1 MNKYKEFELA
11 IFNWLKSKNYAD
23 QDFTFSVRQ
32 KANKGAELNYFIG
45 TENSKYF
52 STTFWNIPVA
62 YPGSSSDLINLVFGF
77 DKSNNYVYDIQFNQ
91 TKNPESE
98 QNELALQL
106 IRNCKTTI
114 KSTFD
119 RFYENDASNKME
131 FFRING
137 KSSYTS
143 IDELIIDA
151 NADIEKVIPIVSAEI
166 DKLKQDHPSF
176 KGHRFTIQE
185 QKKMFEKME
194 VRFKNYQNSGT
205 QIVLIDDT
213 EDELVSE
220 SQVKSDIPLN
230 QILYGP
236 PGTGKTYNSIN
247 KAISIINP
255 EFDLTQDRS
264 LIKKEYDR
272 LVTEN
277 QILFTTFHQSMSY
290 EDFIEG
296 IKPETKEENVIYDVV
311 PGLFLEICNTAENN
325 WEDAKEGNSQK
336 LSFED
341 AFLLLKEE
349 WVENEEIKFPLKREG
364 NDFTILGFTKKSIQ
378 FKKASGGTGH
388 TLSIGTLKDYYY
400 KKKEVRLTGV
410 GIYYP
415 SILDKLNKYQ
425 PTTISQKVI
434 KNYVIII
441 DEINRGNVSQ
451 IFGELI
457 TLIEED
463 KRLGKDEAL
472 EVMLPYSKEKFG
484 VPPNLYIVGTMN
496 TADRS
501 VEALDT
507 ALRRRFSFEEI
518 QPNPSLIATE
528 GKLKE
533 TQGIVDDINLP
544 RVLETINNRIEILSN
559 RDHKIGHSYFMKVT
573 SLVDLKATFKK
584 NIIPLLQEYFY
595 NDYEKIG
602 WVVGEGF
609 FVQQKIDKKT
619 IFTKFFKEP
628 KPEFEVAYQ
637 LADID
642 TIDIKKAMLQLLGD
656 FKEEPQTEN
665 IEN

>member
-11 IFNWLKSKNYAD
+11 IFNWLKSKNDVD

-77 DKSNNYVYDIQFNQ
+77 DKNNNYVYDIQFNQ

-106 IRNCKTTI
+106 IRNCKTI
-114 KSTFD
+114 LKSTFD

-151 NADIEKVIPIVSAEI
+151 NADIEKIIPIVTAEI
-166 DKLKQDHPSF
+166 DKLKKDHPSF
-176 KGHRFTIQE
+176 RGHRFTIQE

-349 WVENEEIKFPLKREG
+349 WIENEEIKFPLKREG

-425 PTTISQKVI
+425 PTTISKKVL

-463 KRLGKDEAL
+463 KRLGNDEAL

-518 QPNPSLIATE
+518 QPNSRLIATE

-533 TQGIVDDINLP
+533 SQGIVDDINLP

-573 SLVDLKATFKK
+573 SLADLKATFKK

-595 NDYEKIG
+595 NDHEKIG
-602 WVVGEGF
+602 WVLGEGF
-609 FVQQKIDKKT
+609 FVPQKADKKT
-619 IFTKFFKEP
+619 IFTDFFKQQ
-628 KPEFEVAYQ
+628 KPDFEVTYQ

-656 FKEEPQTEN
+656 FKEEQKTQD

>member
-1 MNKYKEFELA
+1 MNKTQESIIKYSGEILDYLLKFKELHP
-11 IFNWLKSKNYAD
+11 
-23 QDFTFSVRQ
+23 DFTFSLRKRDSVQSKEKRLEEGQ
-32 KANKGAELNYFIG
+32 WFQGSHYVLVPLFKKGDNARKVKTIGFQIKFDHNGNIENNFIEISFKTG
-45 TENSKYF
+45 
-52 STTFWNIPVA
+52 VD
-62 YPGSSSDLINLVFGF
+62 DL
-77 DKSNNYVYDIQFNQ
+77 KEIQFHRELSDYIGLDLNE
-91 TKNPESE
+91 KNHGIKEYSDKDDIW
-98 QNELALQL
+98 NNLNSYITDFRTHALKLLDKFDLKEKYL
-106 IRNCKTTI
+106 I
-114 KSTFD
+114 S
-119 RFYENDASNKME
+119 
-131 FFRING
+131 
-137 KSSYTS
+137 
-143 IDELIIDA
+143 
-151 NADIEKVIPIVSAEI
+151 EI
-166 DKLKQDHPSF
+166 DFQKDLNKIIALKEKLQNPIIPSNPVD
-176 KGHRFTIQE
+176 TI
-185 QKKMFEKME
+185 
-194 VRFKNYQNSGT
+194 
-205 QIVLIDDT
+205 
-213 EDELVSE
+213 EDKEPE
-220 SQVKSDIPLN
+220 NIYAMLN

-236 PGTGKTYNSIN
+236 PGTGKTYNTIN

-255 EFDLTQDRS
+255 NFDLTQDRN

-272 LVTEN
+272 LVAEN

-296 IKPETKEENVIYDVV
+296 IKPETKEDNVIYDVV

-325 WEDAKEGNSQK
+325 WEDAREGNSKK

-341 AFLLLKEE
+341 AFLLLREE

-364 NDFTILGFTKKSIQ
+364 NDFTIIGFTKKSIQ

-400 KKKEVRLTGV
+400 KKKEIRTTGV

-425 PTTISQKVI
+425 PIIISKKTV

-472 EVMLPYSKEKFG
+472 EVTLPYSKEKFG

-507 ALRRRFSFEEI
+507 ALRRRFCFEEM
-518 QPNPSLIATE
+518 QPKPNLIAKE

-533 TQGIVDDINLP
+533 SQGILDDINLP

-559 RDHKIGHSYFMKVT
+559 RDHKIGHAYFMNVS
-573 SLVDLKATFKK
+573 SLEDLKATFKK

-602 WVVGEGF
+602 WVLGEGF
-609 FVQQKIDKKT
+609 FVEKKADKKT

-628 KPEFEVAYQ
+628 KPEFELAYQ
-637 LADID
+637 LADMD
-642 TIDIKKAMLQLLGD
+642 TIDIKKAILQLLG
-656 FKEEPQTEN
+656 EHTEVN
-665 IEN
+665 LPEYSEN